1 MKSEKVFLLFGASGA
16 LGKTAVDFFLNQDY
30 DRYYFFTRNMIE
42 VIFPTKKYE
51 VILISDMTKEEN
63 VAQAFQNVI
72 QKEGANYFLFDTI
85 GAYLGGES
93 IANTRYID
101 FLKMLNV
108 NLCSAF
114 LISKY
119 FSKLAQN
126 SNGSSICFTSAQ
138 SSMHPEGNRAAY
150 NISKNALNFLVKTL
164 AVEGKKI
171 NLSANAVAPYI
182 IDSAVNREWIE
193 DKKQLVTS
201 SEICSIAHSFFQ
213 NYKTVTGN
221 IVELPGS
228 IG

>member
-30 DRYYFFTRNMIE
+30 DQYYFFTRNMFE
-42 VIFPTKKYE
+42 LKSSKKHDM
-51 VILISDMTKEEN
+51 ILISDMTNEEN
-63 VAQAFQNVI
+63 VEKAFQRVI
-72 QKEGANYFLFDTI
+72 KIDHINYFLFDTI

-93 IANTRYID
+93 IADTKYAD
-101 FLKMLNV
+101 FLKMLNI
-108 NLCSAF
+108 NLCTAF

-119 FSKLAQN
+119 FSKLTEH

-138 SSMHPEGNRAAY
+138 SSLYPEENRAAY
-150 NISKNALNFLVKTL
+150 NISKHALNFLVKTL
-164 AVEGKKI
+164 SFEGKKI

-182 IDSAVNREWIE
+182 IDSAANREWVE
-193 DKKQLVTS
+193 DTTQLVTT
-201 SEICSIAHSFFQ
+201 SEICNVAHSFFQ

>member
-16 LGKTAVDFFLNQDY
+16 LGRTAVDFFLNQDY
-30 DRYYFFTRNMIE
+30 DQYYFFTREMFE
-42 VIFPTKKYE
+42 LKSTKKKYDM
-51 VILISDMTKEEN
+51 ILISDLTKEEN
-63 VAQAFQNVI
+63 AAQAFQNVI
-72 QKEGANYFLFDTI
+72 RKEEANYFLFSTI

-93 IANTRYID
+93 IADTQYVD
-101 FLKMLNV
+101 FLKMLNI

-119 FSKLAQN
+119 FSKIAQN
-126 SNGSSICFTSAQ
+126 SNGASICFTSAQ
-138 SSMHPEGNRAAY
+138 SSLHPEENRAAY
-150 NISKNALNFLVKTL
+150 NISKHALNFLVKTL
-164 AVEGKKI
+164 SLEGKKI

-182 IDSAVNREWIE
+182 IDSAANREWIE
-193 DKKQLVTS
+193 DKTQLVTA
-201 SEICSIAHSFFQ
+201 SEICNMAHSLFQ